1 MSEDIII
8 LDEKGNVVKESI
20 GFPDT
25 IINQYSE
32 RVLTLHNNT
41 RHKVWVNPVLDDKT
55 IELIK
60 CPKYL
65 NPGEKAT
72 AVFRYTPTMEHLRP
86 LDSIIGFEFKVV

>member
-1 MSEDIII
+1 MADIII
-8 LDEKGNVVKESI
+8 TDEKGKELTESL

-25 IINQYSE
+25 IVNQYSE
-32 RVLTLHNNT
+32 RVLTLTNT
-41 RHKVWVNPVLDDKT
+41 TKYKIWVKPIIDDKT

-60 CPKYL
+60 YPKFL
-65 NPGEKAT
+65 KPNEKGI